1 LQTDSRIQTEQNEV
15 NLLQMII
22 QKTREEIEL
31 MRESALIV
39 SKTLGMIASEI
50 KPGVTTLYLDKLAEA
65 FIRDHGAEPGFL
77 GMYGFPNSLCMS
89 PNAQVVHGIPN
100 NVPLQEGDV
109 ISVDCGALKNG
120 FYGDHAYSFEIGE
133 VAPDVKK
140 LLQVTK
146 ESLYVGIREFKIGNR
161 VEDVGN
167 AIQKYTEA
175 HGYGVV
181 RELVGHGL
189 GQKMHEEPE
198 MPNYGKR
205 GRGKLFV
212 EGMVV
217 AIEPMINMGTKNIKQ
232 LKDGWTIL
240 TADGKP
246 SAHFE
251 HDVALIDGK
260 PELLSTFAYIYKAL
274 GIESNEEDEFRKTPL
289 VL

>member
-1 LQTDSRIQTEQNEV
+1 
-15 NLLQMII
+15 MII
-22 QKTREEIEL
+22 IKTREEIEL

-50 KPGVTTLYLDKLAEA
+50 KPGVTTLHLDKLAEE
-65 FIRDHGAEPGFL
+65 FIRDHGAVPSFL
-77 GMYGFPNSLCMS
+77 GLYDFPNSLCMS

-100 NVPLQEGDV
+100 NKPLESGDV
-109 ISVDCGALKNG
+109 ISVDCGAFKNG
-120 FYGDHAYSFEIGE
+120 YHGDHAYSFEIGE
-133 VAPDVKK
+133 VAPETKK

-146 ESLYVGIREFKIGNR
+146 ESLYVGIREFKAGNR

-167 AIQKYTEA
+167 AIQKYTESF
-175 HGYGVV
+175 GYGVV

-189 GQKMHEEPE
+189 GKKMHEAPE

-205 GRGKLFV
+205 GKGKLFV

-217 AIEPMINMGTKNIKQ
+217 AIEPMINMGTKNIKT
-232 LKDGWTIL
+232 LSDKWTIV
-240 TADGKP
+240 TRDGKP

-251 HDVALIDGK
+251 HNVALVNGK
-260 PELLSTFAYIYKAL
+260 PELLSTFQYIYDVL
-274 GIESNEEDEFRKTPL
+274 GIKSDEENEFRKTPL

>member
-1 LQTDSRIQTEQNEV
+1 
-15 NLLQMII
+15 
-22 QKTREEIEL
+22 

-39 SKTLGMIASEI
+39 SKTLGMLASEI
-50 KPGVTTLYLDKLAEA
+50 KPGVTSLYLDKLAET

-77 GMYGFPNSLCMS
+77 GMYDFPNTLNMS

-100 NVPLQEGDV
+100 DEALKDGDI
-109 ISVDCGALKNG
+109 ISVDCGSFKNG
-120 FYGDHAYSFEIGE
+120 FYGDHAYTFEVGE
-133 VAPDVKK
+133 VAPETKK

-146 ESLYVGIREFKIGNR
+146 ESLYMGIREFRLGNR
-161 VEDVGN
+161 VGDVGH
-167 AIQKYTEA
+167 AIQKYTED

-189 GQKMHEEPE
+189 GTSLHEKPE

-205 GRGKLFV
+205 GRGKKFV
-212 EGMVV
+212 NGMVV
-217 AIEPMINMGTKNIKQ
+217 AIEPMINMGTRRIKQ

-240 TADGKP
+240 TADGQP

-260 PELLSTFAYIYKAL
+260 PELLSTFKYIYDAL
-274 GIESNEEDEFRKTPL
+274 GITSDEENEFRKTKL
-289 VL
+289 QA